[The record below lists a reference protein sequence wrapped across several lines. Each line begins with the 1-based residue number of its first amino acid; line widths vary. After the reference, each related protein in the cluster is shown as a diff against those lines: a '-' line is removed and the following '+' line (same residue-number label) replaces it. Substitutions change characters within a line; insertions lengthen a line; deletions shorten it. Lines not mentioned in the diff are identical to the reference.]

1 MNNTYPSDYDENQDP
16 ANQWLEVDE
25 WLEDYA
31 ASWEA

>member
-16 ANQWLEVDE
+16 ADMWLEID
-25 WLEDYA
+25 LEDYA